1 MDINDPIKTTVEEI
15 RKVLNI
21 ENVIGEPVE
30 TDEFLMIPVT
40 RMGMGFGAGM
50 GEGKGQDDMSA
61 GGAGAGG
68 AAGIEPIAMV
78 VVHKGV
84 KGPEGVKVMSLKAPD
99 PLTRA
104 IGEISNAAVEIMN
117 QGSKMMMEKGKKK
130 EAKIEGKKGEAK
142 FESNKNEAKL
152 NIKEK

>member
-1 MDINDPIKTTVEEI
+1 M
-15 RKVLNI
+15 R
-21 ENVIGEPVE
+21 
-30 TDEFLMIPVT
+30 
-40 RMGMGFGAGM
+40 GAARG
-50 GEGKGQDDMSA
+50 GGAIAGGAVA

-104 IGEISNAAVEIMN
+104 IGELSNAAVEIIS

-130 EAKIEGKKGEAK
+130 EAKIEGKKGKAK
-142 FESNKNEAKL
+142 FESNKNEAKVD
-152 NIKEK
+152 IKEK

>member
-1 MDINDPIKTTVEEI
+1 MNIGDPIKTTVEEI

-21 ENVIGEPVE
+21 ENVVGETIE
-30 TDEFLMIPVT
+30 TEEFLLIPVT

-50 GEGKGQDDMSA
+50 GEGKGPENV
-61 GGAGAGG
+61 GKVGAGAGG

-104 IGEISNAAVEIMN
+104 IGEISNAAVEIMS
-117 QGSKMMMEKGKKK
+117 QGSKMMKEKGKRKRRREK
-130 EAKIEGKKGEAK
+130 NG
-142 FESNKNEAKL
+142 NK
-152 NIKEK
+152 

>member
-1 MDINDPIKTTVEEI
+1 MDIGDPIKTTVEEI

-21 ENVIGEPVE
+21 ENVIGETIE
-30 TDEFLMIPVT
+30 TDEFLMLPVT

-50 GEGKGQDDMSA
+50 GEGKMDEQAM

-84 KGPEGVKVMSLKAPD
+84 KGPEGVKVLSLKAPD

-104 IGEISNAAVEIMN
+104 IGEVSNAAVEIMG
-117 QGSKMMMEKGKKK
+117 QGSKMMKEKHMDKKK
-130 EAKIEGKKGEAK
+130 AKIEVKGEK
-142 FESNKNEAKL
+142 
-152 NIKEK
+152 KE